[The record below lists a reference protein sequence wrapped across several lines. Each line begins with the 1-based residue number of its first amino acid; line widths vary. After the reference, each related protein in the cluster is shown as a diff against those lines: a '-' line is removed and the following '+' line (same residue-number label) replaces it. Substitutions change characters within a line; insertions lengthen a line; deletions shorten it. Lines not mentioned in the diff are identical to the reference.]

1 MHTNTPDPA
10 PQPDGV
16 PLLEVEDLTVD
27 LLSPGGTGPAV
38 QRVVHGVSFTLRK
51 EETVALIGE
60 SGSGKSISAMALMG
74 LLPAATAH
82 VGGSARHRGTDL
94 LALSPD
100 QLRARRGKHL
110 AMVFQDAL
118 SALNPT
124 LTVGYQIAET
134 IRAHESVGRRE
145 ARTRAVELMA
155 RVRIPDPARRYRDYP
170 HQFSGGMRQRIMI
183 AMAVALS
190 PDVLIADEPTTAL
203 DVTVQAQIMELL
215 AELREETG
223 SALLLITH
231 DLGLAAGTAD
241 RVAIMYAGRILEKAP
256 VQELYDR
263 PAHPYTRGLLA
274 AVPRLDGDAD
284 TLTPVPGSPPG
295 PGLLPSG
302 CPFHP
307 RCPDVAERCATQ
319 PPMLLPFD
327 TAPAARLV
335 ACHYPLEVSGV
346 R

>member
-1 MHTNTPDPA
+1 MDANTLDPA
-10 PQPDGV
+10 PPLDAV

-27 LLSPGGTGPAV
+27 LLSRGGAGRAA
-38 QRVVHGVSFTLRK
+38 QRIVHGVSFTLRK

-60 SGSGKSISAMALMG
+60 SGSGKSISAMAVMG
-74 LLPAATAH
+74 LLPATTAR

-94 LALSPD
+94 LTLPPD
-100 QLRARRGKHL
+100 QLRARRGKHI

-124 LTVGYQIAET
+124 FSVGFQIAET
-134 IRAHESVGRRE
+134 IRAHERVGRRE
-145 ARTRAVELMA
+145 ARARAVDLMA

-241 RVAIMYAGRILEKAP
+241 RVAIMYAGRIVEQAP
-256 VQELYDR
+256 VEDLYDR

-274 AVPRLDGDAD
+274 AVPRLDGDTD
-284 TLTPVPGSPPG
+284 DLTPIPGSPPG
-295 PGLLPSG
+295 PGPLPSG
-302 CPFHP
+302 CPFHV
-307 RCPDVAERCATQ
+307 RCPGARERCATES
-319 PPMLLPFD
+319 PTLLP
-327 TAPAARLV
+327 ASPARLA
-335 ACHYPLEVSGV
+335 ACHYPLEVSGA

>member
-1 MHTNTPDPA
+1 MTDHTTVKA
-10 PQPDGV
+10 PLDA
-16 PLLEVEDLTVD
+16 PLLDVQDLTVD
-27 LLSPGGTGPAV
+27 VLSRSGGG
-38 QRVVHGVSFTLRK
+38 QRVVHGVSFTLHE
-51 EETVALIGE
+51 EETLALIGE
-60 SGSGKSISAMALMG
+60 SGSGKSISAMAVMG
-74 LLPAATAH
+74 LLPATTAR

-94 LALSPD
+94 LALPED
-100 QLRARRGKHL
+100 QFRALRGKRI

-124 LTVGYQIAET
+124 LTVGFQIAET
-134 IRAHESVGRRE
+134 IRAHEGVGRRE
-145 ARTRAVELMA
+145 ARARAVELMA
-155 RVRIPDPARRYRDYP
+155 RVRIPDPARRYRDHP

-183 AMAVALS
+183 AMAVALG

-215 AELREETG
+215 AELREETR

-241 RVAIMYAGRILEKAP
+241 RVAIMYAGRILEQAP
-256 VQELYDR
+256 VQELYER

-274 AVPRLDGDAD
+274 AVPRLDGDTD
-284 TLTPVPGSPPG
+284 DLTPIPGSPPG

-302 CPFHP
+302 CAFHP
-307 RCPDVAERCATQ
+307 RCPEVGESCATQ
-319 PPMLLPFD
+319 EPMLLP
-327 TAPAARLV
+327 APPARLV
-335 ACHYPLEVSGV
+335 ACHYPLEVSGA